1 MTNLHLPVIEPHARI
16 ILFDAVCKLC
26 NHWSRFI
33 LRFDKY
39 QRFTLCSVQSPA
51 GQALLAQYDF
61 PLDRFDTLLL
71 IHNGACLTRSD
82 AIIAIMR
89 AMPFPWSILAL
100 LRWLPKR
107 LRDAGYNVVARNRY
121 RLFGRY
127 DHCAL
132 PPEGY
137 QKRFLE

>member
-1 MTNLHLPVIEPHARI
+1 MTGLQGGEEDPQARI
-16 ILFDAVCKLC
+16 ILFDAVCRLC

-33 LRFDKY
+33 LRFDRR
-39 QRFTLCSVQSPA
+39 QRFTLCHVQSPA
-51 GQALLAQYDF
+51 GQALLARYGF
-61 PLDRFDTLLL
+61 PLDHFDTLVL
-71 IHNGACLTRSD
+71 IHQGTCLTRSD
-82 AIIAIMR
+82 AIIAIMA
-89 AMPFPWSILAL
+89 AMPSPWSMLAL

-107 LRDAGYNVVARNRY
+107 LRDGGYNLIARNRY

-137 QKRFLE
+137 QSRFLE